1 MGNVNDLHELQTRSV
16 FRGHTVPLAPTADA
30 RRLFAP
36 TAGTQCLSR
45 LRRTH
50 GVFSCLRRPLRKQ
63 TAKSLLSAPYGK
75 ALQRQA
81 KIFIQAKI
89 TVPPHVRN
97 RRIKHSKSLT
107 LGIPRV
113 RDLLC
118 FILLFLTCG
127 GTVIFA
133 CMKIFACLCRA
144 FPYGAE
150 SKLFAVCFL
159 RGRRR
164 HEKTP
169 CVRRRRERHCVPAVG
184 AKRRRASAVGAR
196 GTVCP
201 RKTLRVCSSWRS
213 LTFPIPCFILKT
225 TKESNGS
232 MVQTT
237 RGFDE
242 KGNKCESCT
251 IPLL

>member
-45 LRRTH
+45 LRR
-50 GVFSCLRRPLRKQ
+50 PLRKQ

-97 RRIKHSKSLT
+97 RRIINSKALT

-113 RDLLC
+113 RALL
-118 FILLFLTCG
+118 FIILLFLTCG

-159 RGRRR
+159 RG
-164 HEKTP
+164 
-169 CVRRRRERHCVPAVG
+169 RRRRERHCVPAVG

>member
-1 MGNVNDLHELQTRSV
+1 M
-16 FRGHTVPLAPTADA
+16 
-30 RRLFAP
+30 
-36 TAGTQCLSR
+36 
-45 LRRTH
+45 
-50 GVFSCLRRPLRKQ
+50 
-63 TAKSLLSAPYGK
+63 
-75 ALQRQA
+75 
-81 KIFIQAKI
+81 
-89 TVPPHVRN
+89 
-97 RRIKHSKSLT
+97 
-107 LGIPRV
+107 
-113 RDLLC
+113 LC

-150 SKLFAVCFL
+150 SKLLAVRFL
-159 RGRRR
+159 RERRR
-164 HEKTP
+164 REKTLCVRRRREKTL
-169 CVRRRRERHCVPAVG
+169 CVRRRRERRCASAVG
-184 AKRRRASAVGAR
+184 AKRRHASAVGAR
-196 GTVCP
+196 GTACP

>member
-1 MGNVNDLHELQTRSV
+1 MAS
-16 FRGHTVPLAPTADA
+16 FRAYGGRTASLAPTADA
-30 RRLFAP
+30 QR
-36 TAGTQCLSR
+36 LSR

-50 GVFSCLRRPLRKQ
+50 SVFSRLRRTHSVFSRLRRSLRKR
-63 TAKSLLSAPYGK
+63 TARSLLSAPYGK

-97 RRIKHSKSLT
+97 RRIKHSKALT

-113 RDLLC
+113 RALLC

-150 SKLFAVCFL
+150 SKLLAVRFL
-159 RGRRR
+159 RERRR
-164 HEKTP
+164 REKTLCVRRRREKTL
-169 CVRRRRERHCVPAVG
+169 CVRRRRERRC
-184 AKRRRASAVGAR
+184 ASAVGAR
-196 GTVCP
+196 DAVRP
-201 RKTLRVCSSWRS
+201 
-213 LTFPIPCFILKT
+213 P
-225 TKESNGS
+225 
-232 MVQTT
+232 
-237 RGFDE
+237 
-242 KGNKCESCT
+242 
-251 IPLL
+251 